1 MVAVVRSPLL
11 LTESVLLRCGFDP
24 PQGNTIITD
33 PSFENHR
40 WITPAR
46 GDPDWQPSYQDYSRL
61 VGNAHVVYN
70 QNRSLATV
78 TVRTQCLGS
87 LKQSTRALS

>member
-1 MVAVVRSPLL
+1 L
-11 LTESVLLRCGFDP
+11 LTLVCSVVFVSL
-24 PQGNTIITD
+24 QGNTIITD

-46 GDPDWQPSYQDYSRL
+46 GDPDWQPSYQDFSRL

-78 TVRTQCLGS
+78 TVSAPTKFGAFGG
-87 LKQSTRALS
+87 TPALSSLGWHSAD